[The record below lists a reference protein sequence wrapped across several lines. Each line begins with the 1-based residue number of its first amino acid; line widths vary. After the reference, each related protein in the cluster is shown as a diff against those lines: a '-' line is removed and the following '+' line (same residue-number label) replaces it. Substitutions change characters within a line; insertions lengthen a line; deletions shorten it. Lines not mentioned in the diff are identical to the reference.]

1 MYMRM
6 FTHAYLHTVQ
16 NNEQEFCPSHIDS
29 PNQCLDQ
36 TGTVGSSCGFSWQ
49 QSEQSVSLCDPRL
62 SSLPLI
68 KYLRKYKYKKIK
80 IFADMIRFQQCFHAL
95 FNFNFFYIS
104 NEVDYRI

>member
-1 MYMRM
+1 MYMHM

-36 TGTVGSSCGFSWQ
+36 TGTVGSSCGSSWQ
-49 QSEQSVSLCDPRL
+49 QNEQSVSLCDPQL

-68 KYLRKYKYKKIK
+68 KYLIT
-80 IFADMIRFQQCFHAL
+80 
-95 FNFNFFYIS
+95 NT
-104 NEVDYRI
+104 